1 MQSSTNG
8 TNGSATIISEV
19 APTKGGSSAATSGAP
34 EMAARER
41 CELLGIPWLEKAP
54 ASDPAAA
61 DLLAPEVAV
70 RLGAVPLSIDGQR
83 LLVAMID
90 PLDTAAVDEIAT
102 VTGRAVRRIG
112 LDGPAFRDLMRDR
125 YGTTAARMAESLASD
140 GGLAAVPDSEHNLDA
155 IEADDVHRMA
165 EQPTLINL
173 VNLILLEA
181 VQGRASDVHIE
192 PFESE

>member
-1 MQSSTNG
+1 M
-8 TNGSATIISEV
+8 
-19 APTKGGSSAATSGAP
+19 P

-54 ASDPAAA
+54 PSDPAAA
-61 DLLAPEVAV
+61 ELLAPEVAV

-112 LDGPAFRDLMRDR
+112 LDGPA
-125 YGTTAARMAESLASD
+125 TALSQDTEES
-140 GGLAAVPDSEHNLDA
+140 PDF
-155 IEADDVHRMA
+155 A
-165 EQPTLINL
+165 EQ
-173 VNLILLEA
+173 
-181 VQGRASDVHIE
+181 GGG
-192 PFESE
+192 